1 VEPKPDSYGTRWRT
15 AHGDLT
21 DEEWERIA
29 DLVAAYSG
37 EGRMGRP
44 AGHDTR
50 DVVNA
55 ISDVAATGCQWRA
68 PDVRPAVEHRAPLPP
83 AVVSGRH
90 LDADLR
96 SPPPPRSEADG
107 RDAEV
112 SAGGVD
118 AQSVREHRRS
128 PRREGRRGREDGLG
142 TPTFGVDTLGL
153 LVAVVV
159 VVASMSDDVGGIAAV
174 DRARPTSTRPSKI
187 SCDTGFTR
195 AFGSHCG
202 AHHISAEWRGRST
215 PGPSRCSAGAR
226 WGSGRGP
233 R

>member
-1 VEPKPDSYGTRWRT
+1 VEPKPDSYGTPWRT

-21 DEEWERIA
+21 DEEWELIA
-29 DLVAAYSG
+29 DLVATYSG
-37 EGRMGRP
+37 EGRMGQP
-44 AGHDTR
+44 AVHDKR

-55 ISDVAATGCQWRA
+55 IFDVAATGCQWRA
-68 PDVRPAVEHRAPLPP
+68 PDVRPALNTVHRSHLRWSRDGTWTRICDRRRRLGRRQTAGMRRPRPAASMPRASGSIDGHLVERGDEAGKT
-83 AVVSGRH
+83 VSGR
-90 LDADLR
+90 
-96 SPPPPRSEADG
+96 
-107 RDAEV
+107 
-112 SAGGVD
+112 
-118 AQSVREHRRS
+118 
-128 PRREGRRGREDGLG
+128 
-142 TPTFGVDTLGL
+142 TTFGVDTLGL

-195 AFGSHCG
+195 AFASHCG

-215 PGPSRCSAGAR
+215 PGPSRCSAGAQ